1 MATIDRNVDLFSRQ
15 RLGKW
20 TRFSHL
26 SNFWYFSKEL
36 CKENPKSAISLLDV
50 WLHTLL
56 VRARTGPPSRTLIPN
71 PSASAAVAPAC
82 VGRSGGVWPTH
93 SLQLAPGHHWLAPAP
108 LTGRSKR
115 THMPALR
122 VVAPT
127 WHMAMYF
134 YATKIS
140 AIVCATR
147 CKRTVLQQSRGQR
160 DRDKHKC
167 RHGKRNRR
175 RSRCTQGNSDS
186 DDDCCCC
193 GRDDET
199 SHQPDVGIFML
210 NTSSNTN
217 AGAGISTEFQLGNEE
232 MLIQRRHSAEQLSAL
247 GLELGFQNLNVSWVA
262 NQMVYSLLIYRI
274 QIFVSLCSSA
284 LSTMP
289 SNMMCPEIRTN
300 LARAK
305 PNSR

>member
-1 MATIDRNVDLFSRQ
+1 MSYGHYWPQ
-15 RLGKW
+15 RWLVVASAAREM

-26 SNFWYFSKEL
+26 SNFRYFSKEL
-36 CKENPKSAISLLDV
+36 CKGNPKSAISLLDV
-50 WLHTLL
+50 WGTCPD
-56 VRARTGPPSRTLIPN
+56 RPIQPCTNSKSQRIGPSCTCRG
-71 PSASAAVAPAC
+71 
-82 VGRSGGVWPTH
+82 VGRGGGALATH
-93 SLQLAPGHHWLAPAP
+93 SLQLVPGNHWLPP
-108 LTGRSKR
+108 LTGRANR

-147 CKRTVLQQSRGQR
+147 CKRTVLQKSRGQR

-186 DDDCCCC
+186 DDDCCGC
-193 GRDDET
+193 GRDDEIT
-199 SHQPDVGIFML
+199 HQPDVGIFML
-210 NTSSNTN
+210 NTSNDTN
-217 AGAGISTEFQLGNEE
+217 AEAHISTEFQLGNEK
-232 MLIQRRHSAEQLSAL
+232 MLIQRRHSTEQLNAL
-247 GLELGFQNLNVSWVA
+247 GLELGFQHLNVSWVA
-262 NQMVYSLLIYRI
+262 NQMVYSLAIYRI
-274 QIFVSLCSSA
+274 QIFASFCSWA
-284 LSTMP
+284 LSTML
-289 SNMMCPEIRTN
+289 SNMMCPKIRTN
-300 LARAK
+300 SARMI